1 MFDKSFA
8 FLIKLYYFKRKDSR
22 RIFMKKTVVWVI
34 AMLMA
39 FPALA
44 KVSFEAQI
52 PVEVEAENSVKAKDK
67 AMQEAQRQG
76 FLEVAGRLLTVPENI
91 ENLKSLSDDEILH
104 FIQAVSVA
112 DEKAGGTK
120 YKAVLTV
127 QINEPLLKD
136 YLAENNMIDAE
147 TTSLL
152 VIPVYKEMP
161 RTAPQ
166 LWENTNA
173 WRTSW
178 RSKGLIKFGTM
189 EVQTA
194 DARFQDI
201 ENLSAENALYM
212 DSTLYNTISERFGSD
227 RVYVIYA
234 ETQEN
239 GDLKVTV
246 KNEKNKS
253 ENSFSVYNDSEGNLF
268 DKAVEKSVMFI
279 SNMEREAEN
288 SSGTVANGTLNAV
301 YEYGNIKDW
310 LAKSTAITALPQVDN
325 IDTKSLGGGKV
336 SFTINYNGSLD
347 DLLNAFQEL
356 GLSYENNDNYY
367 ILR

>member
-1 MFDKSFA
+1 
-8 FLIKLYYFKRKDSR
+8 
-22 RIFMKKTVVWVI
+22 MKKIVVWVI
-34 AMLMA
+34 AVLMA
-39 FPALA
+39 FPAWA
-44 KVSFEAQI
+44 KVSFEAQV
-52 PVEVEAENSVKAKDK
+52 PVDVEAENSVKAKDK

-76 FLEVAGRLLTVPENI
+76 FLEVAGQLTSAENV
-91 ENLKSLSDDEILH
+91 ETLKNLSDDEILH
-104 FIQAVSVA
+104 FVQAVSVA

-136 YLAENNMIDAE
+136 YLAENSMIEAE
-147 TTSLL
+147 TTNLL

-173 WRTSW
+173 WRANW

-201 ENLSAENALYM
+201 SDLTAENALYM
-212 DSTLYNTISERFGSD
+212 DSSLYNEISSRFGSD

-234 ETQEN
+234 ESLEN
-239 GDLKVTV
+239 GDLNVTL
-246 KNEKNKS
+246 KNEKTKN
-253 ENSFSVYNDSEGNLF
+253 ENSFSVYNDGEGNLF

-279 SNMEREAEN
+279 SNMEREAES

-301 YEYGNIKDW
+301 YEYGNMKDW
-310 LAKSTAITALPQVDN
+310 LAKSAAITALPQVDG
-325 IDTKSLGGGKV
+325 IDTKSIGGGKV
-336 SFTINYNGSLD
+336 SFTVNYNGSLD
-347 DLLNAFQEL
+347 DLLSSFQEL
-356 GLSYENNDNYY
+356 GLSYEANDNFYV
-367 ILR
+367 LR

>member
-1 MFDKSFA
+1 
-8 FLIKLYYFKRKDSR
+8 
-22 RIFMKKTVVWVI
+22 MKKIVVWVM
-34 AMLMA
+34 AMLLA

-76 FLEVAGRLLTVPENI
+76 FLDVANQLTSAENV
-91 ENLKSLSDDEILH
+91 ESLKSLSDDEILH
-104 FIQAVSVA
+104 FVQSVSVA

-136 YLAENNMIDAE
+136 YLAENGMIEAE
-147 TTSLL
+147 TINLL
-152 VIPVYKEMP
+152 VIPVYKTAP
-161 RTAPQ
+161 RTAPL
-166 LWENTNA
+166 LWENANA
-173 WRTSW
+173 WRMNW

-194 DARFQDI
+194 DARFEDL
-201 ENLSAENALYM
+201 ENLTAENALYM
-212 DSTLYNTISERFGSD
+212 DSSLYNEISNRFGSD

-234 ETQEN
+234 ESLEN

-253 ENSFSVYNDSEGNLF
+253 ENSFSVYNDGEENIF

-288 SSGTVANGTLNAV
+288 EKGTEAGGIMNAV
-301 YEYGNIKDW
+301 YEYGNMKEW
-310 LAKSTAITALPQVDN
+310 LTKSAAITALPQVDS

-336 SFTINYNGSLD
+336 SFSINYNGSQD
-347 DLLNAFQEL
+347 DLLNSFQEL
-356 GLSYENNDNYY
+356 GLSYEANDNFY